1 MENINEKVKPVAK
14 KSIMKIKKSQTLYR
28 ARLFNKYSILKYLF
42 RGEVD
47 ILAGLCY
54 NRYPRKATKYEKLN
68 DNGKGS
74 DLYQAE
80 TNFLLHIRF
89 YKR

>member
-1 MENINEKVKPVAK
+1 MTSQNRSEKKYRRNKKNNLDGKSDFTINIRFL
-14 KSIMKIKKSQTLYR
+14 STY
-28 ARLFNKYSILKYLF
+28 F
-42 RGEVD
+42 RDEVD

-54 NRYPRKATKYEKLN
+54 NRYLRTATKYEKLN

-80 TNFLLHIRF
+80 THFLLHIRF